1 MCDVRWDLFSEH
13 FDWHSLLYCVPL
25 HHVRYVAD
33 HDWLLAIVPMSLS
46 PARGRMDEV
55 KSLTSRHQ
63 MDKALAALRP
73 IGPQTSGQ

>member
-1 MCDVRWDLFSEH
+1 MTCDGIYFLSI
-13 FDWHSLLYCVPL
+13 LNGIACPP
-25 HHVRYVAD
+25 HHVWYVAD

-63 MDKALAALRP
+63 TDKALAALRP